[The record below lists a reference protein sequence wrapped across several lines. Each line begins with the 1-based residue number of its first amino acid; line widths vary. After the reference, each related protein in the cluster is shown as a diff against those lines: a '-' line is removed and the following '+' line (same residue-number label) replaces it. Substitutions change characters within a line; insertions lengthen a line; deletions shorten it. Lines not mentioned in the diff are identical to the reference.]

1 MPAWLLPL
9 IFLGF
14 SASLSNFGGA
24 VGLGVLPLTRRLRV
38 EITATFLAMEILMP
52 VVGLIL
58 GERLAGGI
66 GSKGEL
72 AAGVVLILIGG
83 YTLVETRREARD
95 MTIPVRRHA
104 FVLLAFALSLDNLV
118 VGLGLGLLRAPVVVA
133 ALFMGFCSLVL
144 TIVGLELGRQ
154 LGARVGER
162 SEIFSG
168 LVLVGA
174 GLFVLLRG
182 S

>member
-9 IFLGF
+9 ILLGS

-24 VGLGVLPLTRRLRV
+24 VGLGVLPLTRQWRI
-38 EITATFLAMEILMP
+38 EIVATFLLMEVAMPI
-52 VVGLIL
+52 VGLVL
-58 GERLAGGI
+58 GARLAGGI
-66 GSKGEL
+66 GSKGEQV
-72 AAGVVLILIGG
+72 AGVVLILIGG

-95 MTIPVRRHA
+95 LKIPVRRRT
-104 FVLLAFALSLDNLV
+104 VILLAFALSLDNLV

-133 ALFMGFCSLVL
+133 ALFMGLCSLVL
-144 TIVGLELGRQ
+144 TIIGLELGRQ

-162 SEIFSG
+162 AEIFSG
-168 LVLVGA
+168 LVLIGA

-182 S
+182 G